1 MQVEQRRACTSCG
14 SENAPDAGFC
24 WRCLVPL
31 VQVPP
36 PPGTASGSPGARVPP
51 APVSWS
57 PPPLGPAKRGSSP
70 KLVRVIVSLVA
81 AIAGYFGVQYLVGPS
96 LSLPDTLAGHE
107 RLSDPESQRFER
119 YAAEE
124 GDRYGIDAEGGVY
137 GSPLTPAFFV
147 ILVDAAAAETTD
159 QLFDALVTGFSQA
172 GAVVDQA
179 DARSGTRRGSDYRCV
194 RAAAGTETAVACM
207 WRDDDNVGIVLEMS
221 EDLRATRRLLWTVR
235 DTVVG

>member
-14 SENAPDAGFC
+14 SENSPDAGFC
-24 WRCLVPL
+24 WRCLVPFAN
-31 VQVPP
+31 VPAP
-36 PPGTASGSPGARVPP
+36 PRVASGSPGARVPP
-51 APVSWS
+51 APVSW
-57 PPPLGPAKRGSSP
+57 PPPPQGPAKRGSSP
-70 KLVRVIVSLVA
+70 KVVRAIVSLVA
-81 AIAGYFGVQYLVGPS
+81 AIAGYFGVQYLMGPS

-119 YAAEE
+119 YTAEE

-137 GSPLTPAFFV
+137 GSPLAPEFFV

-159 QLFDALVTGFSQA
+159 QLFDALVMGFSQA
-172 GAVVDQA
+172 GAVVDEA

-194 RAAAGTETAVACM
+194 GAVAGTETAVACM
-207 WRDDDNVGIVLEMS
+207 WRDEGNVGIVLDMS
-221 EDLRATRRLLWTVR
+221 DDLRTTRRLLWTVH